1 MSEAMIGY
9 LEAIFMTLGILLIGG
24 LVWRTYHP
32 ARRDELE
39 AHGRRLLERDDIE
52 GGPDGSA

>member
-1 MSEAMIGY
+1 MSEATIGY
-9 LEAIFMTLGILLIGG
+9 LEAVFMALGMLLIGG

-39 AHGRRLLERDDIE
+39 AHGLRLLERDDTE
-52 GGPDGSA
+52 GGADGSA